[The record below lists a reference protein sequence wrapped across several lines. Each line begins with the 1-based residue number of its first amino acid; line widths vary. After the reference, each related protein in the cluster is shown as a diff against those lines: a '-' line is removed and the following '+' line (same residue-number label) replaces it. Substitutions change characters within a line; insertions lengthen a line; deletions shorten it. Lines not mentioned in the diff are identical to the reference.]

1 MPAGLL
7 EWDAELRRLRESLR
21 GVGQGRGSVVLVS
34 GEAGIGKT
42 SLVRA
47 FAREAGRAR
56 VLAGA
61 CDDLVT
67 PRTLGPFR
75 DMARGA
81 APALAAAVEPG
92 AARDAVFGAVH
103 QELAGRPT
111 VLLVEDVHWADDATL
126 DVLRYLA
133 WRIPELPC
141 VLVLTYREDELPG
154 QHPLRRVL
162 AALPHQEVR
171 RLVLR
176 PLSAGAVQELAGASG
191 TDAAAVLAA
200 TAGNPFFVTEVLANP
215 GVEVPATVRDA
226 VLARLAGL
234 TEPTRRALELLAT
247 VPGQV
252 ERWLAEELLGDQ
264 LGALDEAERRGM
276 LEADPGHVWFR
287 HELARRAIE
296 RQLSATARVA
306 RNRRVLAALAG
317 RPDVELSRLAHH
329 AHRAGDPEAVL
340 RHGLAAAREA
350 AGAGAFTEAL
360 AHYELVLAWSDRL
373 PDDRRATVLE
383 ESVWVLYNLSRF
395 EEAAAR
401 AGRVVALR
409 ERTGDP
415 ASLGQALTT
424 LSRMRYM
431 VNDPAGSEA
440 AVTRAVAVLEPL
452 GDQERLG
459 RAYTYLAAIL
469 KLTDRPGEAIELA
482 RRSLELGERA
492 GQEDVVAHSLNY
504 LGSALLDLGDQGGAE
519 HLRRSAAVARAAS
532 SYEYA
537 QRAYTNLVEGLY
549 RLGRFDELDQPL
561 ADGLAYAREYG
572 FASHVYNLEAHRC
585 MLLTLRGRWDEAEA
599 GLRRLLAGDDPGV
612 LASFGLSAL
621 GRLLAREGDP
631 AAGPLLDRAWRTAA
645 RTNSPAD
652 RPGRHRPG
660 GGGLAGRRPRRSG
673 RAGPGPAGAHR
684 RPGRRALPGRAAALP
699 GPLRAP
705 GGRPGRLPAR
715 VRPRHRRRLGRG
727 GRAVAVPRRSLRARP
742 GAGRLGPPAGAAGGP
757 GRPRPARRRGRGHSG
772 PSGPAP
778 DGGQPPPSPPPPPHP
793 SQPGRPHRPPARGPR
808 APRRGSDQRR
818 DRRPPGRLGPHGR
831 PPRRRDPGQARGW
844 VPPRGRPGRGNSGRG
859 GPVGRGRVGG

>member
-1 MPAGLL
+1 MTAGLL
-7 EWDAELRRLRESLR
+7 ERDAELRRLRETLW
-21 GVGQGRGSVVLVS
+21 GAGQGRGSVVLVS

-47 FAREAGRAR
+47 FAREAAGRAR

-92 AARDAVFGAVH
+92 AGRDAVFGAVH
-103 QELAGRPT
+103 QELARGPA
-111 VLLVEDVHWADDATL
+111 VMLVEDVHWADDATL

-133 WRIPELPC
+133 WRIPDLPS
-141 VLVLTYREDELPG
+141 VLVLTYREDELGG
-154 QHPLRRVL
+154 QHPLHRVL
-162 AALPHQEVR
+162 AALPHAEVR

-176 PLSAGAVQELAGASG
+176 PLSAGAVERLAGGHA
-191 TDAAAVLAA
+191 DAAAVLAA

-234 TEPTRRALELLAT
+234 SEPTRRALELLAT

-252 ERWLAEELLGDQ
+252 ERWLAEELLGDR
-264 LGALDEAERRGM
+264 LAALDEAERHGM

-306 RNRRVLAALAG
+306 RNREVLAVLASH
-317 RPDVELSRLAHH
+317 PEVELSRLSHH
-329 AHRAGDPEAVL
+329 AHRAGDPEAVV

-350 AGAGAFTEAL
+350 AAAGAFSEAL
-360 AHYELVLAWSDRL
+360 AHYELVGGWS
-373 PDDRRATVLE
+373 RRMPAGERAAMLE

-395 EEAAAR
+395 EEAATR
-401 AGRVVALR
+401 AARVVGLR
-409 ERTGDP
+409 EGTGDP
-415 ASLGQALTT
+415 AALGQALTT

-431 VNDPAGSEA
+431 VNDPAGSEE
-440 AVTRAVAVLEPL
+440 AVTRAVALLEPL

-459 RAYTYLAAIL
+459 RASSYRAAIL
-469 KLTDRPGEAIELA
+469 KLTDRPEEAIELA
-482 RRSLELGERA
+482 RRALELGERT
-492 GQEDVVAHSLNY
+492 GQDDVVAHSLNY
-504 LGSALLDLGDQGGAE
+504 LGSALLDLGDPSGAG

-572 FASHVYNLEAHRC
+572 FASHEYNLEAHRC
-585 MLLTLRGRWDEAEA
+585 MLATLRGRWDEAEA

-621 GRLLAREGDP
+621 GRLLARKGDP
-631 AAGPLLDRAWRTAA
+631 AAGPLLERAWRTAV
-645 RTNSPAD
+645 RTNSVQPIA
-652 RPGRHRPG
+652 
-660 GGGLAGRRPRRSG
+660 LAGI
-673 RAGPGPAGAHR
+673 
-684 RPGRRALPGRAAALP
+684 
-699 GPLRAP
+699 
-705 GGRPGRLPAR
+705 AR
-715 VRPRHRRRLGRG
+715 VEAAWLASDH
-727 GRAVAVPRRSLRARP
+727 
-742 GAGRLGPPAGAAGGP
+742 AGAAELARVPLERTGGRGAERYRGELLRYLARCGHPVDAPAGCPPEFALGILGDWAGAAARWGSLGAPYERALELAASGRQPELLEALAALDRLGAVAAATLVRRDLRRMGASHVP
-757 GRPRPARRRGRGHSG
+757 GRPRPRTRAN
-772 PSGPAP
+772 PA
-778 DGGQPPPSPPPPPHP
+778 GLT
-793 SQPGRPHRPPARGPR
+793 
-808 APRRGSDQRR
+808 
-818 DRRPPGRLGPHGR
+818 DRQLEVLELLAEGLTNAEIAGRLVVSVRTVDHHVAAILAKLNVGS
-831 PPRRRDPGQARGW
+831 RREAARAAAEL
-844 VPPRGRPGRGNSGRG
+844 SA
-859 GPVGRGRVGG
+859 